1 MTPAQALVALVAT
14 KNNEMALADPTI
26 VLWEAELAFKQAVV
40 DALEANS
47 AQSIAN
53 STSSVS
59 SSPAPVEDNSAA
71 ITALQAENA
80 ALVDKVAAGERALQ
94 ALDAV
99 LHPQAPAPAVEN
111 FTSDAAPSST
121 EPPTIT
127 PQTPEA
133 AQ

>member
-1 MTPAQALVALVAT
+1 MTPAQALAALVAT

-47 AQSIAN
+47 AQSIAV

-94 ALDAV
+94 AFDAI

-111 FTSDAAPSST
+111 STSDAAPSST

-127 PQTPEA
+127 PTAP
-133 AQ
+133 